1 MLGWRTLRVA
11 RRIDPVKLSIAIGV
25 SLAGALAASSVAW
38 RLDLLGQPPWAA
50 HALATTLGATGGP
63 GGLCLLL
70 YALLSC
76 ALLAGSALYGLG
88 ALAKAL
94 EERTRTNPK
103 RLPEAWRAA
112 LEESDFAPLA
122 GPITGNE
129 LAIAPLA
136 LLRVLR
142 AEIWRIFIKRLVG
155 SQTVSVA
162 LAAAALAFSPD
173 LMPSATLAP
182 ALVLRIDALAAGIVL
197 AGGVAV
203 SLVLDRA
210 IERFAAS
217 LTRLSAAWEQAL
229 TPAIPAA
236 APARTVQDATPAPR
250 PAELPA
256 GPSAGQVEQ
265 LTGSVNRLAALLTE
279 SVERQSESLG
289 EMSHLMTAGIE
300 AVARIL
306 DRAEALPT
314 VDAAAAGAAVAQLAA
329 AVEQLAQPV
338 MEQMK
343 LMGASDRRLITM
355 LRRQEEVVGALGSR
369 WSELVAALQ
378 AMSTSLAS
386 AATAVR
392 AQPDPRLLAPLGR
405 EGAPPTGLEDELQQL
420 LDEMS
425 DYEAPEQDP
434 GRLRG

>member
-1 MLGWRTLRVA
+1 M
-11 RRIDPVKLSIAIGV
+11 KLSIAIGV
-25 SLAGALAASSVAW
+25 SLVGALAASSVAW
-38 RLDLLGQPPWAA
+38 RIDLLGQPPWAA

-76 ALLAGSALYGLG
+76 ALLAASALYGLG

-94 EERTRTNPK
+94 EERTRANPK

-122 GPITGNE
+122 GPITGDE

-162 LAAAALAFSPD
+162 LAAGALAFSPD

-182 ALVLRIDALAAGIVL
+182 ALVLRIDALAAGVVL

-236 APARTVQDATPAPR
+236 APARAVLAATPAPR

-256 GPSAGQVEQ
+256 GPSPAQIEQ

-279 SVERQSESLG
+279 SVERQSELLS
-289 EMSHLMTAGIE
+289 EMSHLMTGGIE

-343 LMGASDRRLITM
+343 LLGASDRRLITM

-386 AATAVR
+386 AASAVR

-405 EGAPPTGLEDELQQL
+405 EGAPATGLEDELQQL

-425 DYEAPEQDP
+425 DYDAPEQDP

>member
-1 MLGWRTLRVA
+1 
-11 RRIDPVKLSIAIGV
+11 VKLSIAIGV
-25 SLAGALAASSVAW
+25 SLVGALAASSVAW

-76 ALLAGSALYGLG
+76 ALLAASALYGLG

-94 EERTRTNPK
+94 EERTRANPK

-122 GPITGNE
+122 GPITGDE

-182 ALVLRIDALAAGIVL
+182 ALVLRIDALAAGVVL

-229 TPAIPAA
+229 TPAFPAA
-236 APARTVQDATPAPR
+236 APARALLATMPAPR

-256 GPSAGQVEQ
+256 GPSPAQVEQ

-279 SVERQSESLG
+279 SVERQSESLS

-329 AVEQLAQPV
+329 AVEQLALPV

-343 LMGASDRRLITM
+343 LLGASDRRLITM

-378 AMSTSLAS
+378 AMSSNLAS

-392 AQPDPRLLAPLGR
+392 AQPDPRLLAPLGP
-405 EGAPPTGLEDELQQL
+405 EAASATGLEDELQQL

>member
-1 MLGWRTLRVA
+1 M
-11 RRIDPVKLSIAIGV
+11 KLSIAIGV
-25 SLAGALAASSVAW
+25 SLVGALAASSVAW

-76 ALLAGSALYGLG
+76 ALLAASALYGLG

-94 EERTRTNPK
+94 EERTRANPK

-122 GPITGNE
+122 GPITGDE

-182 ALVLRIDALAAGIVL
+182 ALVLRIDALAAGVVL

-229 TPAIPAA
+229 TPAFPAA
-236 APARTVQDATPAPR
+236 APARALLATMPAPR

-256 GPSAGQVEQ
+256 GPSPAQVEQ

-279 SVERQSESLG
+279 SVERQSESLS

-329 AVEQLAQPV
+329 AVEQLALPV

-343 LMGASDRRLITM
+343 LLGASDRRLITM

-378 AMSTSLAS
+378 AMSSNLAS

-392 AQPDPRLLAPLGR
+392 AQPDPRLLAPLGP
-405 EGAPPTGLEDELQQL
+405 EAASATGLEDELQQL